1 MERCYQFS
9 KPPRFSFL
17 FSYMNRRSLLI
28 VGAVI
33 NGGSAIDCHENF
45 EQYFDLLAAMTI
57 DPSTVLSPINLIEL
71 RVEKRIEERGRYL
84 VKRNKLEYNCVDWQV
99 EVPICILPR
108 VALTNDMNRF
118 HDIYIGPTSYEKIDL
133 RNAWIAFAESNTNF
147 NAKERFGGLA
157 SLVLNACGINEGLG
171 GWVAKIDPP
180 DEYPICYRRMKP
192 QLHLEELDIPLEIF
206 ETCQHTVDSGCS
218 ERSML
223 CAGESLVCFRFAAQ
237 KCVVHAGYSTYDE
250 YINLEQI
257 LKDSRRISYES
268 DMIGSM
274 HARDA
279 REAVTDDSV
288 EPSLGP
294 ELTGTY
300 ISRLADECSFVL
312 MAVIHGADHVPSS
325 ASKNGFLSG
334 YNQGMFD
341 ACQYFV
347 GYLGMS
353 TSEASLAMEYLYV
366 HVIRT
371 HKYRAYR
378 LETYYRV
385 LYSYIRLAL
394 QKDVRTLLDDMELDS
409 VNDSQE
415 RLFDRF
421 GREALTNFHA
431 VLGVRYIGTNE
442 FPFEFIRAQH
452 TLPLWDFL
460 FVNGRKGFI
469 ALFLGGI
476 EMNFERIKVEK
487 QQCRDE
493 ILTCT
498 LEVLKIVQNPLS
510 KIFHAGY
517 PNPHKDPTGFSR
529 HVAQVV
535 GEYIAHATVILE
547 RQSLI
552 ALMDRLD
559 MIVDDVMD
567 WSDYDIVIHP
577 VDDSLIGKITRTIHK

>member
-1 MERCYQFS
+1 MKSPLILCLVAGSRLEAA
-9 KPPRFSFL
+9 PREPA
-17 FSYMNRRSLLI
+17 I
-28 VGAVI
+28 
-33 NGGSAIDCHENF
+33 SALPDHNEECHKYLP
-45 EQYFDLLAAMTI
+45 QYFDLL
-57 DPSTVLSPINLIEL
+57 TVMGIESGSVVSPMDLVEL
-71 RVEKRIEERGRYL
+71 REEKAIVERGRFIL
-84 VKRNKLEYNCVDWQV
+84 KRNKLQYDCIDRHV
-99 EVPICILPR
+99 ETPICILPR
-108 VALTNDMNRF
+108 VPFVPSNDVNRLEE
-118 HDIYIGPTSYEKIDL
+118 IYLGPVSFDKIRL
-133 RNAWIAFAESNTNF
+133 RDEWIKIAESRTNF
-147 NAKERFGGLA
+147 IAKERFAGLA
-157 SLVLNACGINEGLG
+157 RLVLDACGMNPDGKTNEPADAHPL
-171 GWVAKIDPP
+171 
-180 DEYPICYRRMKP
+180 CYTRGKE
-192 QLHLEELDIPLEIF
+192 QLLVDELDIPEEIF
-206 ETCQHTVDSGCS
+206 DTCKHTVDRGCS
-218 ERSML
+218 EGSTH
-223 CAGESLVCFRFAAQ
+223 CSDESFFCFRFAAD
-237 KCVVHAGYSTYDE
+237 KCVLHAGHSTYGE
-250 YINLEQI
+250 YVNLEQI
-257 LKDSRRISYES
+257 RKDSRRVSYKS

-274 HARDA
+274 LAREA

-288 EPSLGP
+288 ETSLSP
-294 ELTGTY
+294 ELTESY
-300 ISRLADECSFVL
+300 VSRLAEECSFVL

-385 LYSYIRLAL
+385 LFSYIRLAL
-394 QKDVRTLLDDMELDS
+394 QKDVRTLLDYMEVDS
-409 VNDSQE
+409 AFESRE

-460 FVNGRKGFI
+460 FVNGRKGFM

-476 EMNFERIKVEK
+476 EMNFERIKVEE
-487 QQCRDE
+487 QQCRVDMF
-493 ILTCT
+493 TCT

-510 KIFHAGY
+510 RIFHGEY
-517 PNPHKDPTGFSR
+517 PNPHEDLIGFSR
-529 HVAQVV
+529 HVTQVV
-535 GEYIAHATVILE
+535 GEYIAHATEVLE
-547 RQSLI
+547 RQSFI

-559 MIVDDVMD
+559 VIVDDVMD
-567 WSDYDIVIHP
+567 RSDYEIVIHR
-577 VDDSLIGKITRTIHK
+577 VDDSLVGKISRTIYK